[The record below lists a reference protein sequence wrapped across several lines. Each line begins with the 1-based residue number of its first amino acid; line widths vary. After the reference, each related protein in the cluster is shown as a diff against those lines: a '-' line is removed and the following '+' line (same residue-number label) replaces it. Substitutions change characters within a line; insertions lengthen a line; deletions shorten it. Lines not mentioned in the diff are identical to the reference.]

1 MHRVEQDHERA
12 APHFAARQY
21 PRGQFREQEE
31 FIIEGP
37 RRGWGETI
45 GEFITNR
52 LSDGYG
58 GFWMGASAL
67 AVGSLGLLATK
78 TVYTLFTTTPA
89 VWGTFPAGAITGMT
103 TAVAIPLS
111 HKMPMVLGER
121 VEEKYQ
127 KMGSV
132 ALCVFLS
139 STAFIPIVSK
149 SLCPHRLTYLGAA
162 LYGILGALAAAGFSY
177 VDHDVE
183 KKIERQAM
191 RGQERPR
198 VLEERPVAPLE
209 KRRIDELVRDAQ
221 EEDPR
226 QFNQELFWG
235 ECSHTTHQTQLL
247 NALIVARAI
256 EPAKQALVWIED
268 PVKQLKALMKMEH
281 NQAQQLFAQSDQ
293 ELFGPIL
300 QYATQAERAT
310 LFFNNPNVLSSLKE
324 DLGIQLPPSPEP
336 GQGRRYTFEDYK
348 RLGKYSIVV
357 SLVTAVVGAIF
368 LSFGT
373 ISAYIGEKAPI
384 LKGSLSV
391 GAVGGVSTI
400 ISVLTLDFAK
410 MENKRTKN
418 SEKMFHVGTRVAAV
432 FVATV
437 ALAPTLSQYLTS
449 YHVGYLQAAGLTV
462 AGMVG
467 AVGVFFGGLYLMEDE
482 QPRRR
487 Y

>member
-1 MHRVEQDHERA
+1 MQRLEFDHERVA
-12 APHFAARQY
+12 HQFPVRERA
-21 PRGQFREQEE
+21 RGQFLEEEE
-31 FIIEGP
+31 FFEEGP
-37 RRGWGETI
+37 RRGWGEAI

-58 GFWMGASAL
+58 GFWMGAGAL

-78 TVYTLFTTTPA
+78 VVYHLFTTTPA
-89 VWGTFPAGAITGMT
+89 VWGTFPAGAIAGMT

-121 VEEKYQ
+121 VKEKYQ

-139 STAFIPIVSK
+139 SAAFTPIVSK
-149 SLCPHRLTYLGAA
+149 SLCPHRVTYLGAA
-162 LYGILGALAAAGFSY
+162 LYGILGALASAGFSY

-221 EEDPR
+221 EDNPR
-226 QFNQELFWG
+226 QFNQELFNWG

-247 NALIVARAI
+247 NALMVARAM
-256 EPAKQALVWIED
+256 EPAKQALQWMED
-268 PVKQLKALMKMEH
+268 PAKQLKVLMQME
-281 NQAQQLFAQSDQ
+281 QGQQLFAQSERLSYQ
-293 ELFGPIL
+293 IL
-300 QYATQAERAT
+300 QFATQAERDK
-310 LFFNNPNVLSSLKE
+310 LLFNNPHVRFNKQGLAGE
-324 DLGIQLPPSPEP
+324 LPPPRPEP

-348 RLGKYSIVV
+348 RLGKYSIGVG
-357 SLVTAVVGAIF
+357 LVTGVVAAIF

-373 ISAYIGEKAPI
+373 ISAFIGEKAPI
-384 LKGSLSV
+384 LKGSLSI

-400 ISVLTLDFAK
+400 ISVLSLDFAK
-410 MENKRTKN
+410 MENKRTKD

>member
-1 MHRVEQDHERA
+1 MQRLEQDHERV
-12 APHFAARQY
+12 APYFAAHPRAREQY
-21 PRGQFREQEE
+21 PEQEE
-31 FIIEGP
+31 FFEEGP
-37 RRGWGETI
+37 RRGWGEAAA
-45 GEFITNR
+45 EFITNR
-52 LSDGYG
+52 LSDGYNG
-58 GFWMGASAL
+58 LWMGAGAL

-78 TVYTLFTTTPA
+78 TAYTLFTTTPA
-89 VWGTFPAGAITGMT
+89 VWGIFPAGAITGMT

-121 VEEKYQ
+121 VKEKYQ
-127 KMGSV
+127 KMGNV
-132 ALCVFLS
+132 ALLVFLS
-139 STAFIPIVSK
+139 CAAFTPIVSK
-149 SLCPHRLTYLGAA
+149 SLCPHRVTYLGAA
-162 LYGILGALAAAGFSY
+162 LYGVLGALAAAGFSY
-177 VDHDVE
+177 VDHGAE
-183 KKIERQAM
+183 KKMERQAM
-191 RGQERPR
+191 LGQERPP
-198 VLEERPVAPLE
+198 VLEERPVALFD

-221 EEDPR
+221 EEHP
-226 QFNQELFWG
+226 QHFTQELFSWG

-247 NALIVARAI
+247 NALMVARAM
-256 EPAKQALVWIED
+256 EPAKQVLEWMKNPA
-268 PVKQLKALMKMEH
+268 KQLKVLMQME
-281 NQAQQLFAQSDQ
+281 QGQQLFAQSERLSYQ
-293 ELFGPIL
+293 IL
-300 QYATQAERAT
+300 QFATQAERDK
-310 LFFNNPNVLSSLKE
+310 LLFNNPHVRFDKQAIAEELP
-324 DLGIQLPPSPEP
+324 PPSPEA

-348 RLGKYSIVV
+348 RLGKYSISVG
-357 SLVTAVVGAIF
+357 LVTGVVGVIF

-373 ISAYIGEKAPI
+373 ICSYLGEKAPI

-391 GAVGGVSTI
+391 GAVGGFSTL

-467 AVGVFFGGLYLMEDE
+467 AVGVFAAGLYLMEDE
-482 QPRRR
+482 QPARRR